1 MHTFIKLSIALVLA
15 LVVMACG
22 GAVSGKVDEPDEP
35 AEPAEPELPI
45 AVPLTCPM
53 VPPPSFTPVVTP
65 APDDVPAGQHF
76 YIVAV
81 ADFNA
86 DGFDDVVY
94 AIPLESSG
102 VAEDRLDRGQLYP
115 YLSTGDGSF
124 RYAPDLLGGEVR
136 VRNPIVVTADLN
148 GDSLPDLAVFDAG
161 VYVWSEQTG
170 VGNPPQLFLSDGA
183 VLRASTSLADAV
195 ANHPDSREYSGSAD
209 LHIKSASAG
218 DVDGDGDLDIWVE
231 STGGQNIESHF
242 MVNDGAGGFRA
253 EDRMDQ
259 DLRTNGSQD
268 ENWRYDGAV
277 LVDLDGD
284 GAPELVLGQIRD
296 LDPSHI
302 NQSSLVLANDGA
314 GYFNERV
321 KLPLPPFHQ
330 GHTSV
335 PALTHYDLNGDGLQ
349 DLILLHQRND
359 DGPPGEP
366 FTGRYM
372 QVLLNR
378 TGLEFEDVTDE
389 WMGSQA
395 ATTHEEYAAGFPMM
409 HDVDQDGCADLVISR
424 SAPQADSS
432 PVVYRNSGTSFV
444 PLLLDG
450 LDDPHRGGMVPAD
463 LNGDGAIDFVSYDA
477 AAVGLLNQ

>member
-1 MHTFIKLSIALVLA
+1 MGILIKASIALA
-15 LVVMACG
+15 MAFVVIACSG
-22 GAVSGKVDEPDEP
+22 VVSGKADEVDEP
-35 AEPAEPELPI
+35 ALPV

-65 APDDVPAGQHF
+65 APADVPARQHF

-94 AIPLESSG
+94 AIPREHSG
-102 VAEDRLDRGQLYP
+102 LAEDRHDRRKLYP

-124 RYAPDLLGGEVR
+124 RHAPDLLGGEVW
-136 VRNPIVVTADLN
+136 VSDPIVVAADLN

-161 VYVWSEQTG
+161 VYVWSESTG

-195 ANHPDSREYSGSAD
+195 ANHPNSRRYSNSAD
-209 LHIKSASAG
+209 LHIKSAIAG
-218 DVDGDGDLDIWVE
+218 DVDSDGDLDIWVE
-231 STGGQNIESHF
+231 STGGENIESHF
-242 MVNDGAGGFRA
+242 MVNDGVGGFIA
-253 EDRMDQ
+253 EDRMDP
-259 DLRTNGSQD
+259 DLRTNRSEG
-268 ENWRYDGAV
+268 ELWRYDGAA
-277 LVDLDGD
+277 LVDLSGD

-296 LDPSHI
+296 LDPTHI
-302 NQSSLVLANDGA
+302 NQSSVVLLNDGA
-314 GYFNERV
+314 GHFIERY
-321 KLPLPPFHQ
+321 KLPLPTFHQ

-335 PALTHYDLNGDGLQ
+335 PALTHHDLNGDGLQ

-359 DGPPGEP
+359 GGPPGEP

-395 ATTHEEYAAGFPMM
+395 ATTHEEYAAGSPTM

-424 SAPQADSS
+424 SAPQADIS

-450 LDDPHRGGMVPAD
+450 LDDPYRGGMVPAD